1 MTSIRKARLQD
12 AEAVWQLRIDAIN
25 GLCRGHY
32 SDAAM
37 DRWTEGQCT
46 QAFAEEVD
54 TAFYLLE
61 LAGQPVACGAVI
73 EGQVEGLFVSPQY
86 GGLGLGKRMLKHL
99 EAAAR
104 QQGLTKLTLESTLNA
119 APFYRSQG
127 YQGERIAHYQSPRG
141 FTLDCIPMEKLLLS
155 PS

>member
-1 MTSIRKARLQD
+1 MTGIRKANADD
-12 AEAVWQLRIDAIN
+12 AKGLWQLRIDAIN
-25 GLCRGHY
+25 GQCRGHY
-32 SDAAM
+32 SDDAM

-46 QAFAEEVD
+46 QAFADQVSN
-54 TAFYLLE
+54 AFYLLE
-61 LAGQPVACGAVI
+61 HHGRPLVCGAI
-73 EGQVEGLFVSPQY
+73 IDGQVEGLFVSPQHA
-86 GGLGLGKRMLKHL
+86 GCGLGKRMLKHL
-99 EAAAR
+99 EAVAR
-104 QQGLTKLTLESTLNA
+104 QQGLTRLTLESALNA